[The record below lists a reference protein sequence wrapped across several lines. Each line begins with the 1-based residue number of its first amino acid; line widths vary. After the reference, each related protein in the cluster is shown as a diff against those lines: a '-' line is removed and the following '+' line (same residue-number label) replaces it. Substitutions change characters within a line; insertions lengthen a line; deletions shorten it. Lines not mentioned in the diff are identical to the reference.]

1 MSKNRSEIIKGI
13 VVKAFPYGDADLI
26 LKVICSPGGKLSLF
40 AKRARKSKRRFSF
53 GVELFD
59 YGLFE
64 ISHGSGSMANVKNF
78 SPQKLFM
85 ALRDDL
91 TKLTAATTLAES
103 FEILVNEDDSSG
115 ENLLELLISSLKSI
129 ESASEASL
137 ILRITYLCLTNLLVR
152 IGYRDISKIQPA
164 SAQRLLTV
172 LDEIEFHSERQL
184 LTKTALQDV
193 IEFTKRQIKTRN
205 THTPVT
211 IST

>member
-26 LKVICSPGGKLSLF
+26 LKVICTPGGKLSLF

-53 GVELFD
+53 GIELFD

-64 ISHGSGSMANVKNF
+64 ISHGPGSMSNVKNF
-78 SPQKLFM
+78 SPQKSFM
-85 ALRDDL
+85 ALRDNL
-91 TKLTAATTLAES
+91 TKLTAATTLVES
-103 FEILVNEDDSSG
+103 FEILVNEDDNSG
-115 ENLLELLISSLKSI
+115 ANLLELLISSLESI
-129 ESASEASL
+129 ESTSEAPL
-137 ILRITYLCLTNLLVR
+137 ILRITYLCLANLLVR

-172 LDEIEFHSERQL
+172 LDEIEFYSERQL

-193 IEFTKRQIKTRN
+193 IEYTAHSLQNARSKHA
-205 THTPVT
+205 THTPP
-211 IST
+211 